1 MGTMVP
7 IADSE
12 AVTIFC
18 PREGKYSF
26 FNSPFPA
33 HSSATGMDIYPGRGF
48 GEKVPSP
55 VAGRVLRIRKVRCPK
70 GWGFRASGFDYVI
83 LLQSSENPERVVK
96 LLHVDPFI
104 RCGEIVE
111 PGQEIGRLLRS
122 GYFNYWTEPHI
133 HLEVR
138 RPSDPIRAR
147 GGFLLHSLLDLD
159 DIDPVEELRGVVTA
173 CTPEYSVIA
182 LEGRIAHGLPAD
194 VGGVTGLLDGG
205 IPHYGFVGAH
215 LGRAPSQG
223 RVVRLGGKPI
233 AEVDTVL
240 GNMCLAKCTGLSLTV
255 DGIGVG
261 LSLYLF
267 PASRLEVK
275 LVPRKIGALE
285 LQESREVSLAIS

>member
-1 MGTMVP
+1 MVP
-7 IADSE
+7 IATSE
-12 AVTIFC
+12 GVTIFC
-18 PREGKYSF
+18 PRDGKYSF
-26 FNSPFPA
+26 FNSPYPA

-48 GEKVPSP
+48 GEKAPSP
-55 VAGRVLRIRKVRCPK
+55 VEGRVLRIRKVRCPR

-83 LLQSSENPERVVK
+83 LLQSSENPGRLVK
-96 LLHVDPFI
+96 LLHVDPEI
-104 RCGEIVE
+104 RCGDPVE
-111 PGQEIGRLLRS
+111 PGQEMGRLLRS

-147 GGFLLHSLLDLD
+147 GGFLLHSLLDLGD
-159 DIDPVEELRGVVTA
+159 ADPVEELRGIVTA

-182 LEGRIAHGLPAD
+182 LEGRNAHGLPAD

-215 LGRAPSQG
+215 LAGAPSQG
-223 RVVRLGGKPI
+223 ALVRLGGKPI

-240 GNMCLAKCTGLSLTV
+240 GNTCLAKCTGLDLTV
-255 DGIGVG
+255 NGISVG
-261 LSLYLF
+261 LSMYLF

-275 LVPRKIGALE
+275 LVPRKLGALE
-285 LQESREVSLAIS
+285 LQESREVSLTIG